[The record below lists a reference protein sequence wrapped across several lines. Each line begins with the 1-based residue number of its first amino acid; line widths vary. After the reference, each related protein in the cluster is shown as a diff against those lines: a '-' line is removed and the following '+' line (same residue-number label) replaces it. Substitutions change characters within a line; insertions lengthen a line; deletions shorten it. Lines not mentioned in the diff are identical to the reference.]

1 MIKKT
6 SRTKAKFARA
16 NPPETRNPKLET
28 RNIFKLKGKQMNMPR
43 QKIHTPYG
51 GKYEALRCKA
61 KTPTAEGASHR
72 YDSMPLIGVTK
83 VESHL

>member
-1 MIKKT
+1 
-6 SRTKAKFARA
+6 
-16 NPPETRNPKLET
+16 
-28 RNIFKLKGKQMNMPR
+28 MNMPR
-43 QKIHTPYG
+43 QKTYTPYG